1 MSTLPQPFA
10 AHTPLS
16 RQDLARFLDWIIAS
30 HLPCFTP
37 GNAGLRIAPAGAS
50 FERQAAELEGF
61 ARLLWGV
68 APALAGRCD
77 VAHSDVFLDGLAN
90 GVDPAHPAYWGE
102 VGNFDQRIVEMASIA
117 ALVHEAPDFVA
128 ALPDAARDNL
138 CRWLDR
144 VQQVEI
150 SLNNWRFFR
159 ILVMKALLKMGQ
171 PVDEGLLAAELD
183 FVDSQY
189 VADGWYGDGKNA
201 CFDYYNGFAFQF
213 YSLLYARWYQHSD
226 TERSQRWLAR
236 AREFALTYRYWFAD
250 DGAHLAY
257 GRSLVYRFAPACFW
271 GLLAHF
277 GHPEIT
283 MGQLRGLWSRS
294 MSWWQDKPV
303 FDGAG
308 RITLG
313 YAYPS
318 QLITEFYNSAQ
329 SPLWALKAFFPL
341 ALAEN
346 HPFWTAQ
353 PEALVF
359 EADHYALPALRQMV
373 QRREGEAYLLSGAP
387 CQNEIR
393 LSADKY
399 AKFAYSTAHGM
410 SVDGTRWLS
419 SGFAGDNLLAFSADK
434 ENWFFRSR
442 ILESRIVDGELL
454 TVWSPFEG
462 CRVETRQRFSADG
475 EVRSH
480 DIDNARALD
489 FVASGHA
496 VDLWRRANR
505 SFNAAEA
512 QGSDADGA
520 AAVGERLYSDIR
532 ETGGR
537 HVRSVM
543 PCAPNTN
550 LMFPYAAV
558 PVITGTLPPG
568 KNRLET
574 VLRYGKRAA

>member
-1 MSTLPQPFA
+1 MQTAPPPLA
-10 AHTPLS
+10 ASAHFS
-16 RQDLARFLDWIIAS
+16 RRDLAHFLDRIIAS
-30 HLPCFTP
+30 HLPCFTA
-37 GNAGLRIAPAGAS
+37 GHAGLRIAPAGAS
-50 FERQAAELEGF
+50 FDQQAAELEGF

-68 APALAGRCD
+68 APALAGQCE
-77 VAHSDVFLDGLAN
+77 VAHLDVFRDGLSN
-90 GVDPAHPAYWGE
+90 GVNPAHPAYWGDA
-102 VGNFDQRIVEMASIA
+102 GHFDQRIVEMASIA

-128 ALPDAARDNL
+128 ALSATARDNL
-138 CRWLDR
+138 CRWLAR
-144 VQQVEI
+144 VQKVEI
-150 SLNNWRFFR
+150 SPNNWRFFR
-159 ILVMKALLKMGQ
+159 ILIMKALQRMGQ
-171 PVDEGLLAAELD
+171 AVDTALLAAELD
-183 FVDSQY
+183 FIDSQY

-213 YSLLYARWYQHSD
+213 YGLLYARWYQHDDEARCRRFLS
-226 TERSQRWLAR
+226 R
-236 AREFALTYRYWFAD
+236 AREFAMSYRYWFAD

-257 GRSLVYRFAPACFW
+257 GRSLIYRFAPACFW

-277 GHPEIT
+277 GHPQIT

-341 ALAEN
+341 ALRDD

-353 PEALVF
+353 PESMIF
-359 EADHYALPALRQMV
+359 EADCCTLPALRQMV
-373 QRREGEAYLLSGAP
+373 QRRQGEAYLLSGAP

-393 LSADKY
+393 LSTDKY
-399 AKFAYSTAHGM
+399 MKFAYSTAHGM
-410 SVDGTRWLS
+410 SVEGTRWIS
-419 SGFAGDNLLAFSADK
+419 SGFVGDNLLAFSADK
-434 ENWFFRSR
+434 ENWHFRNR
-442 ILESRIVDGELL
+442 ILDSRIVGDELI
-454 TVWSPFEG
+454 TTWSPFEH
-462 CRVETRQRFSADG
+462 CTVETRQRFAEDG
-475 EVRSH
+475 EIRRH
-480 DIDNARALD
+480 DIDNARPLD

-505 SFNAAEA
+505 SFSAAEA
-512 QGSDADGA
+512 QACA
-520 AAVGERLYSDIR
+520 AACAAAIGERLYSDIS
-532 ETGGR
+532 ESDGR
-537 HVRSVM
+537 HIRSVM

-550 LMFPYAAV
+550 LMFPYASV
-558 PVITGTLPPG
+558 PVIVGSLPPG
-568 KNRLET
+568 RNRLNT